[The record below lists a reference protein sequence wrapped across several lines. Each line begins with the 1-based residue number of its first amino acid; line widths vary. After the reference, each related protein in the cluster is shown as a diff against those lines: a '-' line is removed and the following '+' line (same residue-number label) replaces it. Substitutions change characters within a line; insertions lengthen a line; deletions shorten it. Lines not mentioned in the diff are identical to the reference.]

1 MRVPIALHPHQ
12 HLVLSVFSILA
23 ILIGVQLYLV
33 VLFHISLMTYDV
45 EHLFICLLAICIYT
59 LVRCLSNSLT
69 YFLIESF
76 VFLLLSFKFFCTFW
90 ITDLYQTFL
99 LKYFLP
105 ACGLSPNFLDHVFC
119 REELLNFNEVFY
131 SV

>member
-45 EHLFICLLAICIYT
+45 EHLFICLFAICIYT
-59 LVRCLSNSLT
+59 LVRCLSTSLT

-76 VFLLLSFKFFCTFW
+76 VFLLLSFKFF
-90 ITDLYQTFL
+90 LYIL
-99 LKYFLP
+99 DNRP
-105 ACGLSPNFLDHVFC
+105 LSDV
-119 REELLNFNEVFY
+119 
-131 SV
+131 

>member
-45 EHLFICLLAICIYT
+45 EHLFICLFAFCVYT

-76 VFLLLSFKFFCTFW
+76 VLLLLSLKIFFV
-90 ITDLYQTFL
+90 
-99 LKYFLP
+99 
-105 ACGLSPNFLDHVFC
+105 NFG
-119 REELLNFNEVFY
+119 
-131 SV
+131 